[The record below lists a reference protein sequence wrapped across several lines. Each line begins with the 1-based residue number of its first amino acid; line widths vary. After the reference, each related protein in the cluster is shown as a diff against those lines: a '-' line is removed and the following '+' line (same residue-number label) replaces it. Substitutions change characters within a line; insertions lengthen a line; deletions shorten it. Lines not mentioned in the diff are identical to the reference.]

1 MTDERDRELD
11 DVVAT
16 LRSLDVDD
24 RTFVQPPV
32 EIWDAIAEEIG
43 DEGPPHRATPPAPAT
58 TTVSTTVEGAGSV
71 VSMNARRH
79 QRPRHSFL
87 LAAAAVVVIAVGV
100 ASYALTRSDDPQ
112 IVATADLTYDA
123 AAYDALGEGAQAT
136 VDLVAD
142 GDAYAIE
149 FERAALPSS
158 QLDDADLELWLLRV
172 DDNGDVVDLVSLGLV
187 DSIDHPYAVPAGF
200 DPDDYRVVD
209 ISVEPRDGDEQHSG
223 RTILR
228 GPLSA

>member
-1 MTDERDRELD
+1 MTDERDRELE
-11 DVVAT
+11 DVAAA
-16 LRSLDVDD
+16 LRALEADD
-24 RTFVQPPV
+24 RTFVDPPA
-32 EIWDAIAEEIG
+32 EIWDAIAEQVG
-43 DEGPPHRATPPAPAT
+43 DDDTPRRDVPSAPST

-87 LAAAAVVVIAVGV
+87 LAAAAVAVIAVGV
-100 ASYALTRSDDPQ
+100 AAYALTRSDDPQ

-123 AAYDALGEGAQAT
+123 GAYDALGDGAQAT

-172 DDNGDVVDLVSLGLV
+172 DDSGDVVDLVSLGLV
-187 DSIDHPYAVPAGF
+187 DSIDHPYAVPAGY